1 MAVEAKCSWR
11 NVAQHLSQISPL
23 LPLSLAEGRTDLVPS
38 EASMSA
44 RQGQTHRDKQFVSFN
59 QNVDL
64 RQLPQAHAT
73 VEVRKY

>member
-11 NVAQHLSQISPL
+11 NAVQHLSQISPL